1 MIEFFTEFYENGR
14 VVGELGISFIV
25 LIPKK
30 EGALSI
36 RDFRPISLKE
46 AYKDSS
52 EDARKSSQEGVV

>member
-1 MIEFFTEFYENGR
+1 MIEFFIEFYENGR

-46 AYKDSS
+46 ASNDSG
-52 EDARKSSQEGVV
+52 EDACKSSQEGVV